1 MNDLNE
7 NVAAQ
12 MDIIADERDK
22 WISKNKYYYENLID
36 FLKFNVPENSS
47 IIEIGCGTGNLLKNL
62 NPARAVGIDISPEMV
77 RIAKANNPDYDFM

>member
-22 WISKNKYYYENLID
+22 WISKNKYYYDNLID

-47 IIEIGCGTGNLLKNL
+47 IIEIGC
-62 NPARAVGIDISPEMV
+62 
-77 RIAKANNPDYDFM
+77 